1 MYYGECNRVA
11 EALDE
16 VLNLVR
22 RDRASFAKDEVLY
35 YFRGERKN
43 GTSGIPSPIEYPAM
57 PYLLFKEGLVEKEH
71 EIFNEVLRTYPDVFS
86 EDLSTFAKLTRM
98 QHYEIPTRLLDV
110 TPKFMTAVA
119 MSVLPGYGGEDFSD
133 RNGFIRVY
141 RVMKKRVKY
150 STSDTVV
157 ALSNIARVKPENITI
172 NDLRYLAAECKNER
186 AGFYWEKGSAITNAL
201 ERDIRKVWCVR
212 PVVNNRRIN
221 AQVGEFFLFGCND
234 HKHKLNVTFSE
245 SDYWN
250 ENSATYGIAQIG
262 MITLTPALKL
272 EAKDMSQ
279 YLDISEDRVY
289 PDFSRFH
296 KIIKERYEK

>member
-1 MYYGECNRVA
+1 MYYEECNRVA

-16 VLNLVR
+16 VMNLVR
-22 RDRASFAKDEVLY
+22 RDRVSFAEDEVLY
-35 YFRGERKN
+35 YFRGVRKN
-43 GTSGIPSPIEYPAM
+43 GVGGISAPIEYPAM
-57 PYLLFKEGLVEKEH
+57 PYLLFEEGLVEKEH

-86 EDLSTFAKLTRM
+86 EDRTTFEKLTRM

-119 MSVLPGYGGEDFSD
+119 MSVLPGYGGEDCSD

-172 NDLRYLAAECKNER
+172 DNLRYLAAECKNER
-186 AGFYWEKGSAITNAL
+186 AGFYWEKGSEVTNAL

-212 PVVNNRRIN
+212 PAVNNRRIN

-234 HKHKLNVTFSE
+234 HKGKLDITFSE

-250 ENSATYGIAQIG
+250 ESSATYGIAQIG
-262 MITLTPALKL
+262 MIALTPDLKR
-272 EAKDMSQ
+272 EAKEMSQ
-279 YLDISEDRVY
+279 YLDITEERVY

-296 KIIKERYEK
+296 KAIKERYQK